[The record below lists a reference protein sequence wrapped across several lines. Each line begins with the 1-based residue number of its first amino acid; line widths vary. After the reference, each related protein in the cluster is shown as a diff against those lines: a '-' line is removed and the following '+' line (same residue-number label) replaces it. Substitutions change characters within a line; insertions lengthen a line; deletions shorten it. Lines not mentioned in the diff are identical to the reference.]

1 MKRPLAFAVVALG
14 IAAAACE
21 SPEATRTRGG
31 GPGADPGN
39 RPAEVMMHEGSRQYW
54 KTPVRIP
61 MEPMPLDPAHQAR
74 QLSLRSSKDRTSA
87 NSGQPPSAGADQD
100 R

>member
-1 MKRPLAFAVVALG
+1 MRRPLVIVAMTAAV
-14 IAAAACE
+14 AAAGCA

-39 RPAEVMMHEGSRQYW
+39 RPAQVLMHEGSRQYW

-61 MEPMPLDPAHQAR
+61 MEPMPLDAAQQAR
-74 QLSLRSSKDRTSA
+74 QLSLRSS
-87 NSGQPPSAGADQD
+87 NGQRSAGADQG